1 MHGARL
7 TVHARSGST
16 LPTEPVSAPYSWP
29 VAEPQTLHSP
39 ETFPPVEPGRRSK
52 VLGEEVLVV
61 LSLSLLA
68 SAFDAFFSFLSAP
81 VNRSVA
87 VSLFRDVELAR
98 QLTDIAFALAPVALV
113 WYLVRR
119 WREPLESFGLGTAT
133 LRQDVGW
140 GSLLGVAVAAGG
152 LGIYLSAIA
161 LNVNRFVVP
170 VPPLGHWWTIPI
182 LLLSAGQNALLEEVV
197 AVGYLI
203 RRLEQIGWAGAAA
216 LGTSALLRGTYH
228 LYQGWG
234 GFAGNLLLGA
244 IFGAIYLRW
253 RKVWPLVVAHFVI
266 DALAGLGYIVFRGH
280 CFGSLCIPR

>member
-1 MHGARL
+1 
-7 TVHARSGST
+7 
-16 LPTEPVSAPYSWP
+16 
-29 VAEPQTLHSP
+29 VAEPQTLRP
-39 ETFPPVEPGRRSK
+39 PDTFPPVQPGRRSR
-52 VLGEEVLVV
+52 VLAEEVLVV

-81 VNRSVA
+81 VNRTVA

-113 WYLVRR
+113 FYLARR
-119 WREPLESFGLGTAT
+119 WSEPLESFGLGTAAF
-133 LRQDVGW
+133 RQDVSW
-140 GSLLGVAVAAGG
+140 GSLLGLAVAAGG

-170 VPPLGHWWTIPI
+170 VPPLGHWWTVPI

-197 AVGYLI
+197 AVGYLM
-203 RRLEQIGWAGAAA
+203 RRLEQVGWAGAAA
-216 LGTSALLRGTYH
+216 LATSALLRATYH

-234 GFAGNLLLGA
+234 GFAGNLLLGF
-244 IFGAIYLRW
+244 IFGSIYLRW
-253 RKVWPLVVAHFVI
+253 RRTWPLVVAHFVI
-266 DALAGLGYIVFRGH
+266 DALAGLGYIAFRGH

>member
-1 MHGARL
+1 
-7 TVHARSGST
+7 
-16 LPTEPVSAPYSWP
+16 
-29 VAEPQTLHSP
+29 
-39 ETFPPVEPGRRSK
+39 

-81 VNRSVA
+81 VNRTVA
-87 VSLFRDVELAR
+87 VSFFRDVELAR

-113 WYLVRR
+113 VYLARR
-119 WREPLESFGLGTAT
+119 WSEPLESFGLGTVA

-140 GSLLGVAVAAGG
+140 GSLLGLAVAAGG

-182 LLLSAGQNALLEEVV
+182 LLLSAGQNAALEEIV
-197 AVGYLI
+197 AVGYLV
-203 RRLEQIGWAGAAA
+203 RRLEQIGWAGPAA
-216 LGTSALLRGTYH
+216 LATSAVLRGTYH

-234 GFAGNLLLGA
+234 GFTGNLLLGA
-244 IFGAIYLRW
+244 IFGAVYLKW
-253 RKVWPLVVAHFVI
+253 RRTWPLVVAHFVI

-280 CFGSLCIPR
+280 CFGRLCIPS